1 MYPKSKYAFHVQTF
15 WVVLRCPT
23 SSSYTHLLGRP
34 KIGTLSLVFCLI
46 CVISEFTAN
55 ARPRPPAAAGVT
67 IWEFGQGGNTAKNE
81 EKEGDTSSL
90 SLLRSLSL
98 SLSLSA
104 AILKFGSAV
113 VSY

>member
-81 EKEGDTSSL
+81 EKEGDKMAPRPCHFFDL
-90 SLLRSLSL
+90 SLSL
-98 SLSLSA
+98 SLSLPRS
-104 AILKFGSAV
+104 
-113 VSY
+113 